1 MKLVFLFYKYSSFI
15 CIFAIINRPEN
26 PIQMTL
32 ENRAAWQ
39 ALKPAHQTFITHYLR
54 THNKRLAYKEA
65 YPNVADG
72 DSLRSATN
80 RLYRQLQP
88 FIDSLTAHATTLA
101 LDELMTEAKEVI
113 KTNICTLQQRREVL
127 AKMITG
133 QMQVKRHIR
142 LRDAVVEVYDD
153 VSPAALIRAI
163 DLDSRLAANKYKE
176 KTEQPKQE
184 QQKNEKAPL
193 LFLGG
198 DAGVSAKQN
207 KTAGVVNPAQER
219 SLEELLEIY
228 PYGHAYW
235 QGRCIK
241 VPAQDVQRLGF
252 DTLDDGLPYLNN
264 NLTDEYHQLR
274 IRQTMDYLQHHN
286 PAVYQDVLTN
296 PEKPVIVTDEPQEQA
311 PPQPTADELWKQYL
325 AADTNTRRL
334 PSADR
339 QAKELWF
346 KAIPQKQQLKLIKTY
361 SQTG

>member
-1 MKLVFLFYKYSSFI
+1 MT
-15 CIFAIINRPEN
+15 PEN
-26 PIQMTL
+26 RTT
-32 ENRAAWQ
+32 WQ

-88 FIDSLTAHATTLA
+88 FIESLTAHATTLA

-113 KTNICTLQQRREVL
+113 KTNICSLQQRREVL
-127 AKMITG
+127 GKMITG

-142 LRDAVVEVYDD
+142 LRDMVVEVYDD

-176 KTEQPKQE
+176 KIEQPKQADILPVRDIIKTE
-184 QQKNEKAPL
+184 LVKPKQEK
-193 LFLGG
+193 
-198 DAGVSAKQN
+198 
-207 KTAGVVNPAQER
+207 
-219 SLEELLEIY
+219 SLEELLKIY
-228 PYGHAYW
+228 PYGDAYW

-241 VPAQDVQRLGF
+241 VPAQDIQRLGF

-264 NLTDEYHQLR
+264 SLTEEYHQLR

-296 PEKPVIVTDEPQEQA
+296 PEKPVIVADEPQEQT

-325 AADTNTRRL
+325 AADINTRRL
-334 PSADR
+334 PTADR

-346 KAIPQKQQLKLIKTY
+346 KAIPPKQQYRLIALYSKT
-361 SQTG
+361 G

>member
-1 MKLVFLFYKYSSFI
+1 
-15 CIFAIINRPEN
+15 
-26 PIQMTL
+26 MTP
-32 ENRAAWQ
+32 ENRATWQ
-39 ALKPAHQTFITHYLR
+39 TLKPAHQTFVTYYLR

-88 FIDSLTAHATTLA
+88 FIESLTAHATTLA

-127 AKMITG
+127 GKMITG

-142 LRDAVVEVYDD
+142 LRNTVIEVYDD

-176 KTEQPKQE
+176 KIEQPKT
-184 QQKNEKAPL
+184 EKAPL

-198 DAGVSAKQN
+198 DVGVSAKQN
-207 KTAGVVNPAQER
+207 KTAGVVNPSPEK
-219 SLEELLEIY
+219 SIEELLKIY

-241 VPAQDVQRLGF
+241 VPAQDIQRLGF

-274 IRQTMDYLQHHN
+274 IRQTMDYLKQHN

-296 PEKPVIVTDEPQEQA
+296 PEKPVIVADEPQEQA
-311 PPQPTADELWKQYL
+311 PQQPTADELWKQYL
-325 AADTNTRRL
+325 SADTNTRRL
-334 PSADR
+334 PAADR

-346 KAIPQKQQLKLIKTY
+346 KAIPQKQQYRLIALYSKT
-361 SQTG
+361 G

>member
-1 MKLVFLFYKYSSFI
+1 MT
-15 CIFAIINRPEN
+15 PEN
-26 PIQMTL
+26 H
-32 ENRAAWQ
+32 ADWA
-39 ALKPAHQTFITHYLR
+39 ALKPAHKTFITHYLR
-54 THNKRLAYKEA
+54 TQNKKLAYKEA

-72 DSLRSATN
+72 HSLRSAAN

-88 FIDSLTAHATTLA
+88 FIESLTAHATTLA
-101 LDELMTEAKEVI
+101 LDELMAEAKEVI

-127 AKMITG
+127 GKMITG

-142 LRDAVVEVYDD
+142 LRDTIVEVYDD
-153 VSPAALIRAI
+153 VSPAALVRAI

-176 KTEQPKQE
+176 KIEQST
-184 QQKNEKAPL
+184 KAPL

-198 DAGVSAKQN
+198 DADTPAKQAVS
-207 KTAGVVNPAQER
+207 AGVVKPAQEKP
-219 SLEELLEIY
+219 LDELLKIY

-241 VPAQDVQRLGF
+241 VPVQDVQRLGF

-264 NLTDEYHQLR
+264 NLTDEYHQIR
-274 IRQTMDYLQHHN
+274 IRQTMEYLKHHN

-296 PEKPVIVTDEPQEQA
+296 PEKPVITADEPQHEEPA
-311 PPQPTADELWKQYL
+311 QPTADELWKQYL

-334 PSADR
+334 PAADR

-346 KAIPQKQQLKLIKTY
+346 KAIPQKQQHRLIALY

>member
-1 MKLVFLFYKYSSFI
+1 MT
-15 CIFAIINRPEN
+15 PEN
-26 PIQMTL
+26 HA
-32 ENRAAWQ
+32 NWA
-39 ALKPAHQTFITHYLR
+39 ALKPAHKTFITHYLR
-54 THNKRLAYKEA
+54 TQNKRQAYKEA

-88 FIDSLTAHATTLA
+88 FIEILTAHATTLA
-101 LDELMTEAKEVI
+101 LDELMAEAKELI

-127 AKMITG
+127 GKMITG

-142 LRDAVVEVYDD
+142 LRDTIVEVYDD
-153 VSPAALIRAI
+153 VSPAALVRAI

-176 KTEQPKQE
+176 KIEQPT
-184 QQKNEKAPL
+184 KAPL
-193 LFLGG
+193 LRHCEERSIGG
-198 DAGVSAKQN
+198 DADTPAKQSVS
-207 KTAGVVNPAQER
+207 AGVVKLAPEKP
-219 SLEELLEIY
+219 LEELLKIY

-264 NLTDEYHQLR
+264 NLTDEYHKLR
-274 IRQTMDYLQHHN
+274 IRQTMDYLKHNN

-296 PEKPVIVTDEPQEQA
+296 PEKPVIVADEPLEQA
-311 PPQPTADELWKQYL
+311 PQQPTADELWKQYL
-325 AADTNTRRL
+325 SADTNTRRL
-334 PSADR
+334 HAADR

-346 KAIPQKQQLKLIKTY
+346 KAIPQKQQYKLIALYSKT
-361 SQTG
+361 G

>member
-1 MKLVFLFYKYSSFI
+1 
-15 CIFAIINRPEN
+15 
-26 PIQMTL
+26 MTP
-32 ENRAAWQ
+32 ENRADWA
-39 ALKPAHQTFITHYLR
+39 ALKPAHKTFITHYLR
-54 THNKRLAYKEA
+54 AQNKKLAYKEA

-72 DSLRSATN
+72 DSLRSAAN

-88 FIDSLTAHATTLA
+88 FIESLTAHATTLA
-101 LDELMTEAKEVI
+101 LDELMTEAKEVV
-113 KTNICTLQQRREVL
+113 KTSICTLQQRREVL
-127 AKMITG
+127 GKMITG

-142 LRDAVVEVYDD
+142 LRDTIVEVYDD
-153 VSPAALIRAI
+153 VSPAALVRAI

-176 KTEQPKQE
+176 KIEQSKQE
-184 QQKNEKAPL
+184 KASL

-198 DAGVSAKQN
+198 DAGVSAKQDT
-207 KTAGVVNPAQER
+207 TAGVVKLAQEKPAQEKP
-219 SLEELLEIY
+219 LEELLKIY

-274 IRQTMDYLQHHN
+274 IRQTMEYLKHHN
-286 PAVYQDVLTN
+286 PAVYQDVLAN
-296 PEKPVIVTDEPQEQA
+296 PEKPVIAADEPQDEELV
-311 PPQPTADELWKQYL
+311 PPTADELWKEYL

-334 PSADR
+334 PAADR

-346 KAIPQKQQLKLIKTY
+346 KAIPAKQQIRLIELYSKT
-361 SQTG
+361 G

>member
-1 MKLVFLFYKYSSFI
+1 
-15 CIFAIINRPEN
+15 
-26 PIQMTL
+26 MTP
-32 ENRAAWQ
+32 ENRAEWQ

-88 FIDSLTAHATTLA
+88 FIESLTAHATTLA

-133 QMQVKRHIR
+133 QMQVKRHIC

-153 VSPAALIRAI
+153 VGPAALIRAI

-176 KTEQPKQE
+176 KIEQPKQE

-193 LFLGG
+193 LRHCEERSKGG
-198 DAGVSAKQN
+198 DAAILAKQDMA
-207 KTAGVVNPAQER
+207 AGVVKPALEKPF
-219 SLEELLEIY
+219 EELLKIY
-228 PYGHAYW
+228 PYGDAYW

-274 IRQTMDYLQHHN
+274 IRQTMDYLKHHN

-296 PEKPVIVTDEPQEQA
+296 PEKPVIIADELQEQA
-311 PPQPTADELWKQYL
+311 PPQPTADDLWKQYL
-325 AADTNTRRL
+325 SADTNTRRL
-334 PSADR
+334 PAADR

-346 KAIPQKQQLKLIKTY
+346 KAIPPKQQYRLIALYSKT
-361 SQTG
+361 G

>member
-1 MKLVFLFYKYSSFI
+1 MT
-15 CIFAIINRPEN
+15 PEN
-26 PIQMTL
+26 HA
-32 ENRAAWQ
+32 NWA
-39 ALKPAHQTFITHYLR
+39 ALKPAHKTFITHYLR
-54 THNKRLAYKEA
+54 TQNKRQAYKEA

-88 FIDSLTAHATTLA
+88 IIESLTAHATTLA
-101 LDELMTEAKEVI
+101 LDELMTDAKELI
-113 KTNICTLQQRREVL
+113 KTSICTLQQRREVL
-127 AKMITG
+127 GKMITG

-142 LRDAVVEVYDD
+142 LRDTIVEVYDD
-153 VSPAALIRAI
+153 VSPAALVRAI

-176 KTEQPKQE
+176 KIEQPT
-184 QQKNEKAPL
+184 KAPL

-198 DAGVSAKQN
+198 DADTPAKQSVS
-207 KTAGVVNPAQER
+207 AGVVKLAPEKP
-219 SLEELLEIY
+219 LEELLKIY

-264 NLTDEYHQLR
+264 NLTEEYHQIR
-274 IRQTMDYLQHHN
+274 IRQTMEYLKHHN

-296 PEKPVIVTDEPQEQA
+296 PEKPVIAADEPQDETPA
-311 PPQPTADELWKQYL
+311 PPTADELWKEYL

-334 PSADR
+334 PAADR

-346 KAIPQKQQLKLIKTY
+346 KAIPAKQQIRLIELYSKT
-361 SQTG
+361 G

>member
-1 MKLVFLFYKYSSFI
+1 
-15 CIFAIINRPEN
+15 
-26 PIQMTL
+26 MTP
-32 ENRAAWQ
+32 ENRADWA
-39 ALKPAHQTFITHYLR
+39 ALKPAHKTFITHYLR
-54 THNKRLAYKEA
+54 TQNKKLAYKEA

-72 DSLRSATN
+72 DSLRSAAN

-88 FIDSLTAHATTLA
+88 FIESLTAYATTLA
-101 LDELMTEAKEVI
+101 LDELMAEAKELI

-127 AKMITG
+127 GKMITG

-142 LRDAVVEVYDD
+142 LRDTIVEVYDD

-176 KTEQPKQE
+176 KIEQPT
-184 QQKNEKAPL
+184 KAPL
-193 LFLGG
+193 LRHCEERSKGG
-198 DAGVSAKQN
+198 DAVVSAKQDT
-207 KTAGVVNPAQER
+207 TAGVVKLAQEKPAQEEP
-219 SLEELLEIY
+219 LDELLKIY

-264 NLTDEYHQLR
+264 NLTDEYHQIR
-274 IRQTMDYLQHHN
+274 IRQTMEYLKHHN
-286 PAVYQDVLTN
+286 PAVYQDVLIN
-296 PEKPVIVTDEPQEQA
+296 PEKPVITADEPQDEEPA
-311 PPQPTADELWKQYL
+311 PPTADELWKEYL

-334 PSADR
+334 PTADR

-346 KAIPQKQQLKLIKTY
+346 KAIPAKQQIRLIELYSKT
-361 SQTG
+361 G

>member
-1 MKLVFLFYKYSSFI
+1 
-15 CIFAIINRPEN
+15 
-26 PIQMTL
+26 MTP
-32 ENRAAWQ
+32 ENRATWQ
-39 ALKPAHQTFITHYLR
+39 ALKPAHQTFIAHYLR
-54 THNKRLAYKEA
+54 THNKRLSYKEA

-88 FIDSLTAHATTLA
+88 FIESLTVHATTLA

-127 AKMITG
+127 GKMITG

-142 LRDAVVEVYDD
+142 LRDTVVEVYDD

-176 KTEQPKQE
+176 KIEQPKQD
-184 QQKNEKAPL
+184 KAPL
-193 LFLGG
+193 LRHCEERSKGG
-198 DAGVSAKQN
+198 DAAILAKQDMA
-207 KTAGVVNPAQER
+207 AGVVKPAPEKP
-219 SLEELLEIY
+219 LEELLKIY
-228 PYGHAYW
+228 PYGHTYW

-241 VPAQDVQRLGF
+241 VPAQDIQRLGF

-274 IRQTMDYLQHHN
+274 IRQTMDYLKHHN

-296 PEKPVIVTDEPQEQA
+296 PEKPVIVADEPQEQA
-311 PPQPTADELWKQYL
+311 PQQPTADELWKQYL
-325 AADTNTRRL
+325 SVDINTRRL
-334 PSADR
+334 PAADR

-346 KAIPQKQQLKLIKTY
+346 KAIPQKQQYRLIALY

>member
-1 MKLVFLFYKYSSFI
+1 MT
-15 CIFAIINRPEN
+15 PEN
-26 PIQMTL
+26 H
-32 ENRAAWQ
+32 ADWAV
-39 ALKPAHQTFITHYLR
+39 LKPAHKTFVTHYLR
-54 THNKRLAYKEA
+54 TQNKKQAYKEA
-65 YPNVADG
+65 YPNIAEG
-72 DSLRSATN
+72 DSLRSAAN

-88 FIDSLTAHATTLA
+88 FIESLTAHATTLA

-113 KTNICTLQQRREVL
+113 KTNICTLQQRRDVL
-127 AKMITG
+127 GKMITG

-142 LRDAVVEVYDD
+142 LRDTIVEVYDD

-176 KTEQPKQE
+176 KIEQPT
-184 QQKNEKAPL
+184 KAPL

-198 DAGVSAKQN
+198 DAGVSAKQDT
-207 KTAGVVNPAQER
+207 TAGVVKLAQEKPAQEKPI
-219 SLEELLEIY
+219 EELLKIY

-264 NLTDEYHQLR
+264 NLTDEYHQIR
-274 IRQTMDYLQHHN
+274 IHQTMEYLKHHN
-286 PAVYQDVLTN
+286 PAVYQDVLAN
-296 PEKPVIVTDEPQEQA
+296 PEKPVIATDEPQHEEPA
-311 PPQPTADELWKQYL
+311 PPNANELWKQYL

-334 PSADR
+334 PAADR

-346 KAIPQKQQLKLIKTY
+346 KAIPPKQQHRLIALY

>member
-1 MKLVFLFYKYSSFI
+1 MT
-15 CIFAIINRPEN
+15 PEN
-26 PIQMTL
+26 H
-32 ENRAAWQ
+32 ADWA
-39 ALKPAHQTFITHYLR
+39 ALKPAHKTFITHYLR
-54 THNKRLAYKEA
+54 TQNKRLAYKEA
-65 YPNVADG
+65 YPNIADG
-72 DSLRSATN
+72 DSLRSAAN

-88 FIDSLTAHATTLA
+88 FIESLTAHAITLA
-101 LDELMTEAKEVI
+101 LDELMTEAKEVV
-113 KTNICTLQQRREVL
+113 KTSICTLQQRREVL
-127 AKMITG
+127 GKMITG

-142 LRDAVVEVYDD
+142 LRDTIVEVYDD

-176 KTEQPKQE
+176 KIEQPKQ
-184 QQKNEKAPL
+184 EKAPL

-198 DAGVSAKQN
+198 DAGVSAKQDT
-207 KTAGVVNPAQER
+207 TAGVVKLAQEKPAQEKP
-219 SLEELLEIY
+219 LEELLKIY

-264 NLTDEYHQLR
+264 NLTDEYHQIR
-274 IRQTMDYLQHHN
+274 IRQTMEYLKHHN

-296 PEKPVIVTDEPQEQA
+296 PEKPVIATDEPQHEDPA
-311 PPQPTADELWKQYL
+311 PPNANELWKQYL

-334 PSADR
+334 SAADR

-346 KAIPQKQQLKLIKTY
+346 KAIPEKQQIRLIELYSKT
-361 SQTG
+361 G

>member
-1 MKLVFLFYKYSSFI
+1 MT
-15 CIFAIINRPEN
+15 PES
-26 PIQMTL
+26 
-32 ENRAAWQ
+32 RADWQ

-54 THNKRLAYKEA
+54 THNKRLAYKET

-72 DSLRSATN
+72 DSLRSAAN
-80 RLYRQLQP
+80 RLYRQLHP
-88 FIDSLTAHATTLA
+88 FIQSLTAHATTLA

-127 AKMITG
+127 GKMITG

-142 LRDAVVEVYDD
+142 LSDTIVEVYDD

-176 KTEQPKQE
+176 KIEQPKQE

-193 LFLGG
+193 LRHCEERSKGG
-198 DAGVSAKQN
+198 DAGVSAKQDT
-207 KTAGVVNPAQER
+207 TAGVVKPAQEKP
-219 SLEELLEIY
+219 LEELLKIY

-264 NLTDEYHQLR
+264 NLTDEYHQIR
-274 IRQTMDYLQHHN
+274 IRQTMEYLKHHN
-286 PAVYQDVLTN
+286 PAVYQDVLAN
-296 PEKPVIVTDEPQEQA
+296 PEKPVIATDEPQHEESA
-311 PPQPTADELWKQYL
+311 PPTADELWKEYL

-334 PSADR
+334 PVADR

-346 KAIPQKQQLKLIKTY
+346 KAIPLKQQYRLIALY